1 MKKLFALIVALMM
14 TLVSF
19 AACADTVTL
28 GIAQFAEHGSLD
40 NCREGFLQGLA
51 EAGFVEG
58 ENLTVEYQN
67 AQQDMGLANQI
78 GQAFATRNLDIVCAI
93 ATPMAQAAYN
103 YCEMKD
109 IPVIYTAVTDP
120 VAAKL
125 ADAETGTNARPV
137 TGTSDELPVV
147 GQLELIRAMM
157 PEAKTIGILYTTSE
171 TNSLSSLAEYEAI
184 AADYGFTIVPQPI
197 DQTADLPMALSNV
210 LPKVDCLS
218 NLTDNTV
225 VASLPLVLDRANAEG
240 KPVFGSEIEQVV
252 NGCVAAAG
260 LDYVALGRQTGLM
273 AARVLKGEYAGDI
286 PFEQL
291 SEYAFYVNPTALAA
305 LNMAVPAELAEQVTD
320 VTAAN

>member
-137 TGTSDELPVV
+137 TGTSDKLPVV

-171 TNSLSSLAEYEAI
+171 TNSESQLKLYQDLAPA
-184 AADYGFTIVPQPI
+184 YGFEIVEAGVSMG
-197 DQTADLPMALSNV
+197 ADVPLAMDNI
-210 LPKVDCLS
+210 LPKVDCIS

-225 VASLPLVLDRANAEG
+225 VSYLAVMVDKANAAR
-240 KPVFGSEIEQVV
+240 KPIFGSEI
-252 NGCVAAAG
+252 
-260 LDYVALGRQTGLM
+260 
-273 AARVLKGEYAGDI
+273 
-286 PFEQL
+286 
-291 SEYAFYVNPTALAA
+291 
-305 LNMAVPAELAEQVTD
+305 
-320 VTAAN
+320 